1 MKTEKKTIK
10 KIIAGGV
17 AFVCACTAG
26 IVGFATN
33 WFGAGNVEGF
43 EHNKQLSFGGFFG
56 SGLSLAVASAETV
69 DATSEGKTTL
79 TVTVTPEELAPYI
92 KVDWSVAWL
101 NADSEWATGK
111 TVTDYVTVTPTA
123 DGALTAE
130 VACKAAFGEKVVV
143 SVSVRDEATLKAE
156 CICDYQARIDEIT
169 VLCLNRN
176 NTWKYG
182 VDATNTENRIDLQEG
197 DIQYDDTTEFSIEA
211 VGGLGTLPASDWA
224 YNTRVLKLSLSSKF
238 KAKLQEHGFTIVSDS
253 PTGSVS
259 NSVWIPGC
267 YSLEQSAMVSIT
279 KVMKYAYDM
288 GVAASAIT
296 DEDIATYMSY
306 RAAVEETVSSGED
319 GGSLGV
325 FSVSY
330 FGANET
336 LIRAFYAKVY
346 APSGY
351 LPSITEAV
359 SVDVTN
365 VKF

>member
-1 MKTEKKTIK
+1 MKTKNKTIK
-10 KIIAGGV
+10 KIIAGGM

-43 EHNKQLSFGGFFG
+43 EQNNQLSFGSFFG

-69 DATSEGKTTL
+69 DATSKGKTTL
-79 TVTVTPEELAPYI
+79 SVTVTPAELAPYV
-92 KVDWSVAWL
+92 KVDWSVAWQ

-143 SVSVRDEATLKAE
+143 SVSVRDDATLKAE

-169 VLCLNRN
+169 VLCLSRQ
-176 NTWKYG
+176 NTWKSG
-182 VDATNTENRIDLQEG
+182 ADATNTENRVDLQEG
-197 DIQYDDTTEFSIEA
+197 DIQYDNTTEFSIES
-211 VGGLGTLPASDWA
+211 VSGLGTLPASNWV
-224 YNTRVLKLSLSSKF
+224 YNNQEIKLSLSPKF
-238 KAKLQEHGFTIVSDS
+238 KAKLQEHGFTIISDS
-253 PTGSVS
+253 PSGSVT
-259 NSVWIPGC
+259 NSVWLPGC
-267 YSLEQSAMVSIT
+267 YSLEQASMVSIT
-279 KVMKYAYDM
+279 KVIKYAYDM
-288 GVAASAIT
+288 GVSASAIT
-296 DEDIATYMSY
+296 DDDIATYMSY

-359 SVDVTN
+359 SFDVTN